1 MYFQVLHQWH
11 IALHILLLQRHRA
24 INAIVVSNATGA
36 NFVLGQ
42 TVSIGTSNS
51 NDSVAKDRIVTQIDV
66 DTPNA
71 GETTITFDGAA
82 VNIAIGMLLLPRAW
96 KTGMTD
102 GVKVSG
108 THALND
114 GRAFDCMAWI
124 RKSIW

>member
-11 IALHILLLQRHRA
+11 IALHILLLQKVQG

-82 VNIAIGMLLLPRAW
+82 VILQSGNVIASRAW

-102 GVKVSG
+102 GQSKRY
-108 THALND
+108 T
-114 GRAFDCMAWI
+114 RI
-124 RKSIW
+124 K